1 MVSDLDELIIKVTKY
16 TMASV
21 NPERFAHSVRTAET
35 ARILCCIY
43 NENEKMGYLAGVAH
57 DMCKDMSG
65 SVQVYLAKQDG
76 YILSDIE
83 KKKNSLLHGR
93 AASVLLRRDF
103 GIDNCDLLES
113 VCCHTFGK
121 KGLSNLGKIIY
132 SADKIEPGR
141 PHMTKEYFDVLTGKS
156 LNALVFHILE
166 ENIAFLRKQK
176 KEVALS
182 TLEFYESLKGEY
194 SAESTAE

>member
-1 MVSDLDELIIKVTKY
+1 MVSDLDELIKKVTKY

-35 ARILCCIY
+35 ARILCRLY
-43 NENEKMGYLAGVAH
+43 NEDEKLGYLAGVAH

-76 YILSDIE
+76 HTLSDIE

-93 AASVLLRRDF
+93 AASVLLKRDF
-103 GIDNCDLLES
+103 GIDDCDVLES
-113 VCCHTFGK
+113 VCFHTFGRK
-121 KGLSNLGKIIY
+121 SMSNLGKIIY
-132 SADKIEPGR
+132 IADKIEPGR
-141 PHMTKEYFDVLTGKS
+141 PHMTKDYFEVLTQKS
-156 LNALVFHILE
+156 LNTLAFHILE
-166 ENIAFLRKQK
+166 ENIAYLRKQK

-182 TLEFYESLKGEY
+182 TLEFHESLKGEL
-194 SAESTAE
+194 